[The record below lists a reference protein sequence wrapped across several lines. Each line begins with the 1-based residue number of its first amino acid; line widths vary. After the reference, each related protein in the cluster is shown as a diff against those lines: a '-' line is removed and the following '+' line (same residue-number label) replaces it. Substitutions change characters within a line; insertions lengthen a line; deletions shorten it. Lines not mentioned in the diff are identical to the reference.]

1 MTKLEFMKEL
11 EQLLPDI
18 PSEEREEALRYYNG
32 YFEDAGE
39 EHEEDIIKELG
50 SPAKV
55 AAIIKADLSANPDE
69 RESRG
74 YYTEKGYQDT
84 IYKEEKY
91 EVVGAASKAQEERK
105 EEQKTQQSYYESKEG
120 SNDRSNDRGASSRNT
135 NGNVSN
141 RSVVIIIALLTSPI
155 WFPVFLSIL
164 GIVFGL
170 VCAVLGILLGFGVA
184 GIALIASGIAVFFYG
199 LIQLSVPLIGILFVG
214 VSLILFG
221 LGMLLTLF
229 CIFICRKVLPAMFR
243 FFIDLCRLPF
253 KNRGAMA

>member
-39 EHEEDIIKELG
+39 EREEDIIKELG

-69 RESRG
+69 HESRG

-91 EVVGAASKAQEERK
+91 EVVGAASKAQEESK
-105 EEQKTQQSYYESKEG
+105 EEDKTQRTYYETKG
-120 SNDRSNDRGASSRNT
+120 DSNYRNT
-135 NGNVSN
+135 NSSTSGGNTSN
-141 RSVVIIIALLTSPI
+141 RTVIIIIALLTSPI

-164 GIVFGL
+164 GVVFGL

-184 GIALIASGIAVFFYG
+184 GIALIVSGIAVFFYG

>member
-18 PSEEREEALRYYNG
+18 PSEEREEALSYYNG

-39 EHEEDIIKELG
+39 EREEDIIKELG

-84 IYKEEKY
+84 IYKEEKF
-91 EVVGAASKAQEERK
+91 EVVGAASKANEK
-105 EEQKTQQSYYESKEG
+105 NTEEQKSQQSYYKRKEDYNNQG
-120 SNDRSNDRGASSRNT
+120 TSSRASG
-135 NGNVSN
+135 GNNSN
-141 RSVVIIIALLTSPI
+141 RSVIIIIALLTSPI
-155 WFPVFLSIL
+155 WFPIFISIL
-164 GIVFGL
+164 GVVFGL
-170 VCAVLGILLGFGVA
+170 VCAVLGILFGFGVT
-184 GIALIASGIAVFFYG
+184 GVALIVSGIAVFFYG
-199 LIQLSVPLIGILFVG
+199 LIQLSVPLIGIFYLG
-214 VSLILFG
+214 ISLILFG
-221 LGMLLTLF
+221 IGMLLTLL
-229 CIFICRKVLPAMFR
+229 CIFICKTVVPAMVR

>member
-39 EHEEDIIKELG
+39 EREEDIIKELG

-91 EVVGAASKAQEERK
+91 EVVGAATKVHEERK
-105 EEQKTQQSYYESKEG
+105 EEQKTHQSYYESKEG
-120 SNDRSNDRGASSRNT
+120 SNNRGASSHNT
-135 NGNVSN
+135 NGSTSN
-141 RSVVIIIALLTSPI
+141 RSVIIIIALLTSPI

-164 GIVFGL
+164 GVVFGL
-170 VCAVLGILLGFGVA
+170 VCAVFGILLGFGVA
-184 GIALIASGIAVFFYG
+184 GIALIVSGIAVFFYG

-214 VSLILFG
+214 ISLILFG
-221 LGMLLTLF
+221 LGMLLTIF
-229 CIFICRKVLPAMFR
+229 CIFICRTVLPAMFR

>member
-39 EHEEDIIKELG
+39 EREEDIIKELG

-91 EVVGAASKAQEERK
+91 EVVGAASKAQEESK
-105 EEQKTQQSYYESKEG
+105 EEDKTQRAYYETKG
-120 SNDRSNDRGASSRNT
+120 DSNYRNT
-135 NGNVSN
+135 NSSTSGGNTSN
-141 RSVVIIIALLTSPI
+141 RTVIIIIALLTSPI

-164 GIVFGL
+164 GVVFGL

-184 GIALIASGIAVFFYG
+184 GIALIVSGIAVFFYG

-243 FFIDLCRLPF
+243 FFIDICRLPF